1 VAGWNPDSAINEEID
16 MKKFYQAALAS
27 ALVLLN
33 VVVVLPAS
41 AEEFA
46 QVCWLTDKGSLV
58 RFSVTQNAPGHY
70 VYTGIFNTGETDDT
84 THYAITGSVES
95 GPNNRMAGSF
105 TGSKT
110 TDESFKTFTAS
121 VVLDPATLG
130 GSVELIRN
138 KFDRMNHTI
147 SVDYRNFTIAPAP
160 CPMSS

>member
-1 VAGWNPDSAINEEID
+1 
-16 MKKFYQAALAS
+16 MKKFYKATLACAL
-27 ALVLLN
+27 LLLN
-33 VVVVLPAS
+33 AVAVPPVS

-46 QVCWLTDKGSLV
+46 QVCWHTDKGSLV

-95 GPNNRMAGSF
+95 GPDNRMAGTF

-121 VVLDPATLG
+121 VVLDAATLG

-138 KFDRMNHTI
+138 KYNRMNQALN
-147 SVDYRNFTIAPAP
+147 VDYRNFTITRVTCPAAG
-160 CPMSS
+160 